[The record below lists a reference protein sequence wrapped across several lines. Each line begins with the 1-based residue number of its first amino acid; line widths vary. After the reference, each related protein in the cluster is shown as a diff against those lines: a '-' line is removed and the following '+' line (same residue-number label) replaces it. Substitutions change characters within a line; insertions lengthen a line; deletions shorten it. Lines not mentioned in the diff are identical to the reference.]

1 MSYSII
7 SSITTQAEWISSSYV
22 THCTYLD
29 LHHINYLAALKI
41 SAHFLS
47 LLRSEPFKVTI
58 NVFILKNPSAS
69 MQYALNTCLVLYE
82 LNTNPLYWNK
92 YSETQRQVGCGKK
105 KKNQCV
111 PVFEAT

>member
-1 MSYSII
+1 MSYSIL
-7 SSITTQAEWISSSYV
+7 SSITTPAEWISPSYV

-29 LHHINYLAALKI
+29 LHHIHYLAALKI

-58 NVFILKNPSAS
+58 NIFILKNPTSAS

-92 YSETQRQVGCGKK
+92 YWSLKTSL
-105 KKNQCV
+105 
-111 PVFEAT
+111 